1 MKYLEYNKYHARQQ
15 MEEDAADFADPD
27 LVYLTEE
34 NRILE
39 EQLQYNIN
47 RNLVADDFIRDLEE
61 LDRLAE
67 KADVFEVAAKAGAF
81 CVARQP

>member
-1 MKYLEYNKYHARQQ
+1 

-47 RNLVADDFIRDLEE
+47 RNLVPESFIRDLEE
-61 LDRLAE
+61 LDKLAE
-67 KADVFEVAAKAGAF
+67 KADVFEVAARAGAF